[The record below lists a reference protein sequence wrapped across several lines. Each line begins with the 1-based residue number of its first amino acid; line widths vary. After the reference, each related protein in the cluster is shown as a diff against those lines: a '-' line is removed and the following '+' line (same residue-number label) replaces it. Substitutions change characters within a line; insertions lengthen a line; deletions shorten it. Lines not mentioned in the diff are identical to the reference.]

1 MPPQISEGRRD
12 AYHAEG
18 QALLGGLRL
27 RGDPRI
33 TNTETQKNGADSTA
47 NRKHSPF
54 HLKPADQGRIR
65 ALSAPLRQQWRIL
78 TFERKA
84 NIMKDT
90 AEMPTNHLK
99 AVFCHENSGR
109 TALCPA
115 CHRSQ
120 ELPGLQILGGE
131 LVLWNL
137 YAEH

>member
-1 MPPQISEGRRD
+1 MPLQISEGRRD

-33 TNTETQKNGADSTA
+33 TNAETQKNGADNTA
-47 NRKHSPF
+47 NRKHSLF

-65 ALSAPLRQQWRIL
+65 ALPAPLRRRIL
-78 TFERKA
+78 TFGRKA

-109 TALCPA
+109 TAFCPA

-120 ELPGLQILGGE
+120 ELPGLQIPGGE

-137 YAEH
+137 YAEY

>member
-90 AEMPTNHLK
+90 AEMPTEFAGTAVAVAAAVLSHLVQK
-99 AVFCHENSGR
+99 AADIQKEN
-109 TALCPA
+109 
-115 CHRSQ
+115 
-120 ELPGLQILGGE
+120 ELTI
-131 LVLWNL
+131 
-137 YAEH
+137 

>member
-1 MPPQISEGRRD
+1 MPPQISEGRRN

-27 RGDPRI
+27 RGDPGI

-47 NRKHSPF
+47 NRKHSLF

-65 ALSAPLRQQWRIL
+65 ALSAPLWQQWRIL
-78 TFERKA
+78 TFGRKA

-99 AVFCHENSGR
+99 AVFCHEIGR
-109 TALCPA
+109 ETSRERVYSP
-115 CHRSQ
+115 
-120 ELPGLQILGGE
+120 
-131 LVLWNL
+131 V
-137 YAEH
+137 